1 MKFKAASCQLK
12 VGFLVNPYAGI
23 GGPAGYKGS
32 DLVELQTLADKG
44 ELALRAPQR
53 AQQFINTLQELL
65 TGSMASA
72 PVFIAA
78 PAAMGG
84 DYLRDGPF
92 EFAEVDYNLRQP
104 TIAEDTQDVCKALLE
119 SDIDLL
125 VYVGGDGT
133 ARDVCTVVHT
143 QMPVLGV
150 PSGVKMQ
157 SGVFAISP
165 QAAAL
170 VLAKI
175 VSGELT
181 SLVEE
186 DVRDIDE
193 WALQQ
198 GKVNSRYFGSMRVPQ
213 ELAYMQSVKQG
224 GSEVEEL
231 VLLDISADIREQID
245 DIVSS
250 TQANAEAFALVCA
263 PGSTTHFISQ
273 DLALPSTLL
282 GVDCHLFREGKVDSF
297 LDVSAVR
304 LASILES
311 FMSVPVP
318 ALLRGA
324 AKSIPVK
331 LLLTA
336 TGGQGALIGRGN
348 QQLTPNV
355 LRAIG
360 RDNLWVV
367 ATKQKIEQLAQRPLL
382 FDSNDQC
389 LDREWAGL
397 ISIITG
403 YHDRVLYR
411 VGINYD

>member
-1 MKFKAASCQLK
+1 MKFKAASPSQLK
-12 VGFLVNPYAGI
+12 IGFLVNPYAGI

-32 DLVELQTLADKG
+32 DFVELQALADKG
-44 ELALRAPQR
+44 ELELRAPRR
-53 AQQFINTLQELL
+53 AQLFINSLQEVL
-65 TGSMASA
+65 ASSATTA

-78 PAAMGG
+78 PSAMGC
-84 DYLRDGPF
+84 DYLRDWPF
-92 EFAEVDYNLRQP
+92 EFTELDCNLRQP
-104 TIAEDTQDVCKALLE
+104 TVAEDTQDLCKTLLE
-119 SDIDLL
+119 NAIDLL

-133 ARDVCTVVHT
+133 ARDVCAVVQT
-143 QMPVLGV
+143 QIPVLGV

-175 VSGELT
+175 IAGELT

-186 DVRDIDE
+186 EVRDIDE
-193 WALQQ
+193 RALQQ
-198 GKVNSRYFGSMRVPQ
+198 GRVNSRYFGSMRVPQ

-250 TQANAEAFALVCA
+250 IEANTETFALLCA

-282 GVDCHLFREGKVDSF
+282 GVDCHLFSKGKVDS
-297 LDVSAVR
+297 LVDVSAVK
-304 LASILES
+304 LEAILES
-311 FMSVPVP
+311 LTASEKIV
-318 ALLRGA
+318 
-324 AKSIPVK
+324 PVK

-367 ATKQKIEQLAQRPLL
+367 ATKQKLEQLAQRPLL
-382 FDSNDQC
+382 FDSNDQS
-389 LDREWAGL
+389 LDRAWTGL
-397 ISIITG
+397 IPIITG

>member
-1 MKFKAASCQLK
+1 VKFKAASPSQLK
-12 VGFLVNPYAGI
+12 IGFLVNPYAGI

-32 DLVELQTLADKG
+32 DFVELQALADKG
-44 ELALRAPQR
+44 ELELRAPRR
-53 AQQFINTLQELL
+53 AQLFINSLQEVL
-65 TGSMASA
+65 ASSATTA

-78 PAAMGG
+78 PSAMGC
-84 DYLRDGPF
+84 DYLRDWPF
-92 EFAEVDYNLRQP
+92 EFTELDCNLRQP
-104 TIAEDTQDVCKALLE
+104 TVAEDTQDLCKTLLE
-119 SDIDLL
+119 NAIDLL

-133 ARDVCTVVHT
+133 ARDVCAVVQT
-143 QMPVLGV
+143 QIPVLGV

-175 VSGELT
+175 IAGELT

-186 DVRDIDE
+186 EVRDIDE
-193 WALQQ
+193 RALQQ
-198 GKVNSRYFGSMRVPQ
+198 GRVNSRYFGSMRVPQ

-250 TQANAEAFALVCA
+250 IEANTETFALLCA

-282 GVDCHLFREGKVDSF
+282 GVDCHLFSKGKVDSF
-297 LDVSAVR
+297 VDVSAVK
-304 LASILES
+304 LEAILES
-311 FMSVPVP
+311 LTASEKIV
-318 ALLRGA
+318 
-324 AKSIPVK
+324 PVK

-367 ATKQKIEQLAQRPLL
+367 ATKQKLEQLAQRPLL
-382 FDSNDQC
+382 FDSNDQS
-389 LDREWAGL
+389 LDRAWTGL
-397 ISIITG
+397 IPIITG

>member
-1 MKFKAASCQLK
+1 MKFKAASPSQLK
-12 VGFLVNPYAGI
+12 IGFLVNPYAGI

-32 DLVELQTLADKG
+32 DFVELQALADKG
-44 ELALRAPQR
+44 ELELRAPRR
-53 AQQFINTLQELL
+53 AQLFINSLQEVL
-65 TGSMASA
+65 ASSATTA

-78 PAAMGG
+78 PSAMGC
-84 DYLRDGPF
+84 DYLRDWPF
-92 EFAEVDYNLRQP
+92 EFTELDCNLRQP
-104 TIAEDTQDVCKALLE
+104 TVAEDTQDLCKTLLE
-119 SDIDLL
+119 NAIDLL

-133 ARDVCTVVHT
+133 ARDVCAVVQT
-143 QMPVLGV
+143 QIPVLGV

-175 VSGELT
+175 IAGELT

-186 DVRDIDE
+186 EVRDIDE
-193 WALQQ
+193 RALQQ
-198 GKVNSRYFGSMRVPQ
+198 GRVNSRYFGSMRVPQ

-250 TQANAEAFALVCA
+250 IEANTETFALLCA

-282 GVDCHLFREGKVDSF
+282 GVDCHLFSKGKVDSF
-297 LDVSAVR
+297 VDVSAVK
-304 LASILES
+304 LEAILES
-311 FMSVPVP
+311 LTASEKIV
-318 ALLRGA
+318 
-324 AKSIPVK
+324 PVK

-367 ATKQKIEQLAQRPLL
+367 ATKQKLEQLAQRPLL
-382 FDSNDQC
+382 FDSNDQS
-389 LDREWAGL
+389 LDRAWTGL
-397 ISIITG
+397 IPIITG

>member
-1 MKFKAASCQLK
+1 MKFKAASPSQLK
-12 VGFLVNPYAGI
+12 IGFLVNPYAGI

-32 DLVELQTLADKG
+32 DFVELQALADKG
-44 ELALRAPQR
+44 ELELRAPRR
-53 AQQFINTLQELL
+53 AQLFINSLQEVLARSA
-65 TGSMASA
+65 TTA

-78 PAAMGG
+78 PSAMGC
-84 DYLRDGPF
+84 DYLRDWPF
-92 EFAEVDYNLRQP
+92 EFTELDCNLRQP
-104 TIAEDTQDVCKALLE
+104 TIAEDTQDLCKTLLE
-119 SDIDLL
+119 NAIDLL

-133 ARDVCTVVHT
+133 ARDVCAVVQT
-143 QMPVLGV
+143 QIPVLGV

-175 VSGELT
+175 IAGELT
-181 SLVEE
+181 SLEE
-186 DVRDIDE
+186 EEVRDIDE
-193 WALQQ
+193 RALQQ
-198 GKVNSRYFGSMRVPQ
+198 GRVNSRYFGSMRVPQ

-250 TQANAEAFALVCA
+250 IEANTETFALLCA

-282 GVDCHLFREGKVDSF
+282 GVDCHLFSKGKVDSF
-297 LDVSAVR
+297 VDVSAVK
-304 LASILES
+304 LEAILES
-311 FMSVPVP
+311 LTASEKIV
-318 ALLRGA
+318 
-324 AKSIPVK
+324 PVK

-367 ATKQKIEQLAQRPLL
+367 ATKQKLEQLAQRPLL
-382 FDSNDQC
+382 FDSNDQS
-389 LDREWAGL
+389 LDRAWTGL
-397 ISIITG
+397 IPIITG